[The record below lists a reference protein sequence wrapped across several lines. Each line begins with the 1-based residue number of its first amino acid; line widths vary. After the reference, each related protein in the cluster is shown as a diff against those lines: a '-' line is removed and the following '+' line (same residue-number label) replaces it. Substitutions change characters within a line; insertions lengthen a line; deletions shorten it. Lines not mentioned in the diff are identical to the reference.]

1 MRRAA
6 RILSSR
12 PDTRSTPDEPM
23 ARLAFGLLLFA
34 TVIAQA
40 TFIPRLNPL
49 LATPDLA
56 LVLLFLWSARHSVR
70 ESLMWIFCFGL
81 ILDVLALDPI
91 GLHALALVP
100 VALLAHPLRIMPWR
114 YSLTSVMALVFL
126 ASLFHGAILA
136 ILRGTSPDVMLIGMQ
151 TVMQVILIPVV
162 FLMLRLV
169 GR

>member
-1 MRRAA
+1 
-6 RILSSR
+6 
-12 PDTRSTPDEPM
+12 M

-49 LATPDLA
+49 PATPDLV
-56 LVLLFLWSARHSVR
+56 LILLFLWAARHSLR

-100 VALLAHPLRIMPWR
+100 IAVLAHPLRISPWR
-114 YSLTSVMALVFL
+114 YSTTSVMALVFL
-126 ASLFHGAILA
+126 TSLFHGAILA
-136 ILRGTSPDVMLIGMQ
+136 ILRGTSPDVVLIGMQ
-151 TVMQVILIPVV
+151 TVLQVVLIPVL
-162 FLMLRLV
+162 FLLLRLV